1 MISETVV
8 YRHLKKLGV
17 PANMEGYSALK
28 FAILQCAEHNL
39 MHGQMTTELYP
50 AVAEYLGSTPSRVE
64 RVMRHAVGYV
74 LENTPREVLHEYFG
88 NIWNARSGK
97 LTNSQ
102 FITGV
107 AEYIRMEDMNND

>member
-1 MISETVV
+1 MLSETVV
-8 YRHLKKLGV
+8 YRHLKELGV

-28 FAILQCAEHNL
+28 VAICQCVEHNL
-39 MHGQMTTELYP
+39 MHGQITKQLYP
-50 AVAEYLGSTPSRVE
+50 AVAEYLGSAPSKVE
-64 RVMRHAVGYV
+64 RVMRHAIGYV
-74 LENTPREVLHEYFG
+74 FENTPLEVLHEYFG
-88 NIWNARSGK
+88 NIWNTRSGK